1 MINQG
6 LTIKQQSTFSYICQY
21 EITPFYMS
29 NEIIQSS
36 DYKDWSVFILNKI
49 KRAQTQTALKVNT
62 EMLTLYWEIGNSI
75 LEKQQQNGW
84 GSKIIDLLAN
94 DLTHNFPDSKG
105 FSVRNL
111 KYMRAFSEAYPHF
124 PIVQVP
130 LAQSENEFVQVALAQ
145 ITWYHHISL
154 LTKVKATAERAFYIA
169 ETAKNEWSRDVMLLQ
184 IQSNLY
190 LRSGKALNN
199 FKQTLP
205 EYQSD
210 LAKSIFKDPYHFDFL
225 MLSTKVKELEIE
237 KLLTQKITDF
247 LLELGK
253 GFAFIGRQYTIEI
266 DNTDYKIDLLFY
278 HAILHA
284 YVVVELKAG
293 EFMPEYVSKLNFY
306 ISAIDDKLKTPTDEP
321 TIGLLLC
328 ASKSNIKV
336 EYAMRGL
343 DKPLGVATYQLE
355 QLVKDNIDKMIQN
368 KE

>member
-1 MINQG
+1 
-6 LTIKQQSTFSYICQY
+6 
-21 EITPFYMS
+21 MS
-29 NEIIQSS
+29 NEIIHNH
-36 DYKDWSVFILNKI
+36 DYKSWAEFISNKI
-49 KRAQTQTALKVNT
+49 KLAQTNAAFKVNT
-62 EMLTLYWEIGNSI
+62 EMLNLYWEIGSSI
-75 LEKQQQNGW
+75 IEKQKQNGW
-84 GSKIIDLLAN
+84 GSKVIELLAA
-94 DLTHNFPDSKG
+94 DLAKKFPDSTG

-111 KYMRAFSEAYPHF
+111 KYMRAFAEAYPQF

-130 LAQSENEFVQVALAQ
+130 LAQSENQFVQVPLAQ

-154 LTKVKATAERAFYIA
+154 LAKVKDNAERAFYIA

-190 LRSGKALNN
+190 TRSGKALNN
-199 FKQTLP
+199 FEQTLP

-225 MLSTKVKELEIE
+225 MLSIKVKELEIE

-253 GFAFIGRQYTIEI
+253 GFAFVGRQYSIEV

-278 HAILHA
+278 HTILHA
-284 YVVVELKAG
+284 YVVIELKAG
-293 EFMPEYVSKLNFY
+293 EFLPEYVSKLNFY
-306 ISAIDDKLKTPTDEP
+306 ISAIDDKLKTPADEP

-328 ASKSNIKV
+328 ASKSNVKV

-343 DKPLGVATYQLE
+343 DKPLGVASYQLE
-355 QLVKDNIDKMIQN
+355 QLVKENIDKLDQSN
-368 KE
+368 NEEQ

>member
-1 MINQG
+1 MSDE
-6 LTIKQQSTFSYICQY
+6 TIQN
-21 EITPFYMS
+21 
-29 NEIIQSS
+29 NEF
-36 DYKDWSVFILNKI
+36 KDWAEFIADKI
-49 KRAQTQTALKVNT
+49 KRAQTQTAFKINAEL
-62 EMLTLYWEIGNSI
+62 LTLYWEIGNSI
-75 LEKQQQNGW
+75 IDKQNKNGW
-84 GSKIIDLLAN
+84 GSKVIDVLAS
-94 DLTHNFPDSKG
+94 DLAQKFPDSKG

-111 KYMRAFSEAYPHF
+111 KYIRAFAEAYPQF

-130 LAQSENEFVQVALAQ
+130 LAQSKDEFMQVPLAQ

-154 LTKVKATAERAFYIA
+154 LTKVKDRKERIFYIN

-184 IQSNLY
+184 IQSNLF
-190 LRSGKALNN
+190 RRNGKALNN
-199 FKQTLP
+199 FEQTLP

-210 LAKSIFKDPYHFDFL
+210 LAKSVFKDPYNFDFL

-253 GFAFIGRQYTIEI
+253 GFAFVGRQYQIEV

-284 YVVVELKAG
+284 YVVIELKAG

-328 ASKSNIKV
+328 ASKSNVKV

-355 QLVKDNIDKMIQN
+355 QFVKENIDKLN
-368 KE
+368 LNEGDK

>member
-1 MINQG
+1 
-6 LTIKQQSTFSYICQY
+6 
-21 EITPFYMS
+21 MS
-29 NEIIQSS
+29 NEIIQSN
-36 DYKDWSVFILNKI
+36 DYKDWSALILNKI
-49 KRAQTQTALKVNT
+49 KLAQTQTAFKVNA

-75 LEKQQQNGW
+75 IEKQKQNGW
-84 GSKIIDLLAN
+84 GSKIIDLLAT
-94 DLTHNFPDSKG
+94 DLADNFPDNKG

-111 KYMRAFSEAYPHF
+111 KYMRTFAEAYSQF

-130 LAQSENEFVQVALAQ
+130 LALSEKQFVQVPLAQ

-154 LTKVKATAERAFYIA
+154 LTKVKDPAERAFYIA

-210 LAKSIFKDPYHFDFL
+210 LAKNIFKDPYHFDFL
-225 MLSTKVKELEIE
+225 MLSAKVRELEIE

-253 GFAFIGRQYTIEI
+253 GFAFVGRQYAIEI
-266 DNTDYKIDLLFY
+266 DDTDYKIDLLFY
-278 HAILHA
+278 HTILHA
-284 YVVVELKAG
+284 YVVIELKAG
-293 EFMPEYVSKLNFY
+293 EFMPEHISKLNFY
-306 ISAIDDKLKTPTDEP
+306 ISAIDDKLKTPSDEP

-328 ASKSNIKV
+328 ASKSNVKV

-355 QLVKDNIDKMIQN
+355 QLVKENIDKLNETSSEQIT
-368 KE
+368 EHYYY